1 MKNKALWIA
10 LGSVGLVVV
19 LTIVAFATGGMF
31 GNYDVGEEYDG
42 RKNDYYATSGEY
54 GASAQRPAEPQG
66 VMLDASDA
74 TKAMTAKDEGRGRGD
89 MEMIT
94 TPGGS
99 YPASTL
105 PLFGQMMKK
114 DGSISIEAEKP
125 KEAFQNAI
133 KIAKKYGG
141 DILDSQ
147 SSGSSY
153 GQYFEMT
160 IRVPVGKFEEAK
172 SDLMNLGEVLND
184 SSTSED
190 VSNQYVDLKARLSSR
205 ENLKTRLTTL
215 LNRADKIGDML
226 SIQDRITNVEQEIES
241 LKGQMQYLEGMTS
254 FSRIHVTIT
263 GPGSEPIDNG
273 EDTMFVKGLKKIW
286 EAFQQAI
293 LWIIM
298 FLAVAAPFGLIVWL
312 VVWLIIKY
320 MKKNKAA

>member
-19 LTIVAFATGGMF
+19 LTIVALATGGMF
-31 GNYDVGEEYDG
+31 GNSSNVNFDDG
-42 RKNDYYATSGEY
+42 KADNYANSGEY
-54 GASAQRPAEPQG
+54 RTSAQKPAEPAG
-66 VMLDASDA
+66 LMLEADA
-74 TKAMTAKDEGRGRGD
+74 TKAMTAKDEAMAGRAD
-89 MEMIT
+89 TEMIT

-263 GPGSEPIDNG
+263 GPGSGPIDDG
-273 EDTMFVKGLKKIW
+273 EDPMFVKGLKKIW

-298 FLAVAAPFGLIVWL
+298 FLAVVAPFALIVWL
-312 VVWLIIKY
+312 VVWLIMKNV
-320 MKKNKAA
+320 KKNKAA